1 MKIGFLR
8 KYSLLFFVLILIFS
22 VLFYFLLMGAAGHGF
37 YMNSTDTFAL
47 IIALCGIFILP
58 NYRNG
63 LIKNKQTKNSIL
75 ILSMIIAIG
84 TIILGITVL
93 KSSIDFNYGDDVS
106 GIVIGLFY
114 AVPLIFIIING
125 IILNEIVIRLLENT
139 SYTKLNL

>member
-1 MKIGFLR
+1 
-8 KYSLLFFVLILIFS
+8 
-22 VLFYFLLMGAAGHGF
+22 
-37 YMNSTDTFAL
+37 L

-63 LIKNKQTKNSIL
+63 SIKNKQTKNSIL
-75 ILSMIIAIG
+75 ILSVIIAIG

-93 KSSIDFNYGDDVS
+93 KSFIDFNYGDDVS

-125 IILNEIVIRLLENT
+125 IISSEIVIRLLENT
-139 SYTKLNL
+139 FYTKLNL